1 MIVKYLKAGC
11 RLVMNASPVIQASS
25 IPPHQKRHV
34 LIVTGLSGAG
44 KTSVMRALEDIGFY
58 CVDNLPVPLLKTLLN
73 LAFQKPLDVVRV
85 ALGIDAR
92 DEKFLNT
99 LLDEVENLRHE
110 KQIDGFK
117 IVFLHA
123 NESTLVKRFQETR
136 RKHPLLSRQADL
148 ISAIRQERIL
158 LDSIKNLAD
167 ITLETDLLNAHD
179 LRNWVQKTFCVET
192 KREILI
198 NLVSFGFKYGIP
210 QESNLVW
217 DVRFLPN
224 PYFIETLKDLDGR
237 NPAIQDYLFSNVTAK
252 DYWNRLTDFLR
263 FALTKFY
270 QEGRFFATVSI
281 GCTGGKH
288 RSVAFVEKL
297 GSQKWDHCS
306 FLIRHRDLGKE

>member
-1 MIVKYLKAGC
+1 
-11 RLVMNASPVIQASS
+11 MNTSPVMAQSLF
-25 IPPHQKRHV
+25 PLNQKRHV

-73 LAFQKPLDVVRV
+73 LAFQTPLELVRI

-99 LLDEVENLRHE
+99 LLDEVEHLKQE

-123 NESTLVKRFQETR
+123 SESTLVKRFQETR
-136 RKHPLLSRQADL
+136 RKHPLVSRQADL
-148 ISAIRQERIL
+148 ITAIRQERML
-158 LDSIKNLAD
+158 LDPIKTLAD
-167 ITLETDLLNAHD
+167 VTLETDMLNAHD
-179 LRNWVQKTFCVET
+179 LRSWVQKTFCKEV
-192 KREILI
+192 KREVLVH
-198 NLVSFGFKYGIP
+198 LVSFGFKYGIP

-217 DVRFLPN
+217 DLRFLPN
-224 PYFIETLKDLDGR
+224 PYFVDSLKEFDGR
-237 NPAIQDYLFSNVTAK
+237 NVAIHDYLFAHDTVK
-252 DYWNRLTDFLR
+252 DYWNRLSDFLY

-270 QEGRFFATVSI
+270 QEGRFFVTIAI

-297 GSQKWDHCS
+297 GIQKWNNCS

>member
-1 MIVKYLKAGC
+1 MIVNYLTVGHQ
-11 RLVMNASPVIQASS
+11 VTMNTSPVVPPTI
-25 IPPHQKRHV
+25 IPLNQKRSV

-73 LAFQKPLDVVRV
+73 LAFQRPLELVRI

-99 LLDEVENLRHE
+99 LLDEVEHLQHE
-110 KQIDGFK
+110 KEIDGFK

-148 ISAIRQERIL
+148 ITAIRQEAIL
-158 LDSIKNLAD
+158 LAPIKKRAD
-167 ITLETDLLNAHD
+167 ITLETDMLNAHD
-179 LRNWVQKTFCVET
+179 LRNWVQKTFCEET
-192 KREILI
+192 KREVLV

-217 DVRFLPN
+217 DLRFLPN
-224 PYFIETLKDLDGR
+224 PFFIESLKDFDGR
-237 NPAIQDYLFSNVTAK
+237 NPAIQNYLFSHETVNE
-252 DYWNRLTDFLR
+252 YWKRLNDFLH
-263 FALTKFY
+263 FALNKFY

-297 GSQKWDHCS
+297 GNLKWNNCS
-306 FLIRHRDLGKE
+306 FLVRHRDLGKE

>member
-1 MIVKYLKAGC
+1 
-11 RLVMNASPVIQASS
+11 MNTSPIIEKII
-25 IPPHQKRHV
+25 IPRNQKRHV

-73 LAFQKPLDVVRV
+73 LAFQAPLELVRV

-92 DEKFLNT
+92 DEQFLNT
-99 LLDEVENLRHE
+99 LLGEVEQLRQE

-123 NESTLVKRFQETR
+123 SENTLVKRFQETR
-136 RKHPLLSRQADL
+136 RKHPLVSKKTDL
-148 ISAIRQERIL
+148 ISAIRNERAM

-167 ITLETDLLNAHD
+167 VTLETDMLNAHD
-179 LRNWVQKTFCVET
+179 LRSWVQKTFCEET
-192 KREILI
+192 KREVLV
-198 NLVSFGFKYGIP
+198 NVVSFGFKYGIP
-210 QESNLVW
+210 PESNLVW
-217 DVRFLPN
+217 DLRFLPN
-224 PYFIETLKDLDGR
+224 PFFVDSLKELNGR
-237 NPAIQDYLFSNVTAK
+237 HPAIQEYLFADSTVK
-252 DYWNRLTDFLR
+252 DYWSRLTNFLQ

-270 QEGRFFATVSI
+270 QEGRFFVTIAI

-297 GSQKWDHCS
+297 GTQKWNNCS
-306 FLIRHRDLGKE
+306 FLVRHRDLGKE